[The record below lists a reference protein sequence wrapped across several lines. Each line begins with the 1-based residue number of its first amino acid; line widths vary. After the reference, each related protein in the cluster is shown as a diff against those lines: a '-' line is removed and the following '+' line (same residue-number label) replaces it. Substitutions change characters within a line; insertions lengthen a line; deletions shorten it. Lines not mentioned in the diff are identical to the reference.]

1 MLINLYRFKSNII
14 FFALIFIFITTNV
27 HSKNGHGDLKMNSNV
42 LEHFIE
48 YISGVGMDK
57 IGYKKGTP
65 HYFATN
71 NEGTASYYYF
81 CPLKYSNNCMDG
93 DWIKVRRE
101 CSKRSK
107 DLGGEKCAVFAKKRK
122 IVWDSKNF
130 TFPKNPDREYVI
142 NKLNE
147 LGFIDETPLAETFD
161 KTNPDIVEKLS
172 SLKKLYDAGALSKK
186 DFEKAKKKI
195 LD

>member
-1 MLINLYRFKSNII
+1 
-14 FFALIFIFITTNV
+14 
-27 HSKNGHGDLKMNSNV
+27 MNSNV

-65 HYFATN
+65 HYFAIN

-81 CPLKYSNNCMDG
+81 CPLKYSNNCKND
-93 DWIKVRRE
+93 DWTKVRRE

-195 LD
+195 LY

>member
-1 MLINLYRFKSNII
+1 MQFLQ
-14 FFALIFIFITTNV
+14 
-27 HSKNGHGDLKMNSNV
+27 
-42 LEHFIE
+42 
-48 YISGVGMDK
+48 
-57 IGYKKGTP
+57 
-65 HYFATN
+65 
-71 NEGTASYYYF
+71 
-81 CPLKYSNNCMDG
+81 
-93 DWIKVRRE
+93 
-101 CSKRSK
+101 
-107 DLGGEKCAVFAKKRK
+107 KKRK

>member
-14 FFALIFIFITTNV
+14 LFALIFIFITTNV
-27 HSKNGHGDLKMNSNV
+27 HSKNGYGDLKMNSNV

-81 CPLKYSNNCMDG
+81 CPLKYSNNCKDD

>member
-14 FFALIFIFITTNV
+14 LFALIFIFITTNV
-27 HSKNGHGDLKMNSNV
+27 HSKNGYGDLKMNSNV

-65 HYFATN
+65 HYFAIN

-81 CPLKYSNNCMDG
+81 CPLKYSNNCKDD

-195 LD
+195 LY

>member
-14 FFALIFIFITTNV
+14 LFALIFIFITTNV
-27 HSKNGHGDLKMNSNV
+27 HSKNGYGDLKMNSNV
-42 LEHFIE
+42 LENFID

-65 HYFATN
+65 HYFAIN

-81 CPLKYSNNCMDG
+81 CPLKYSNNCKVDY
-93 DWIKVRRE
+93 WIKVRRE

-107 DLGGEKCAVFAKKRK
+107 DLGGEKFAVFAKKRK

-147 LGFIDETPLAETFD
+147 LGFIDETPLA
-161 KTNPDIVEKLS
+161 
-172 SLKKLYDAGALSKK
+172 
-186 DFEKAKKKI
+186 
-195 LD
+195 

>member
-14 FFALIFIFITTNV
+14 LFALIFIFITTNV
-27 HSKNGHGDLKMNSNV
+27 YSKNGYGDLKMNSNV
-42 LEHFIE
+42 LESFID
-48 YISGVGMDK
+48 YITGVGMDK

-65 HYFATN
+65 HFFATN

-81 CPLKYSNNCMDG
+81 CPLKYLNNCMDN

-101 CSKRSK
+101 CSKKSK

-130 TFPKNPDREYVI
+130 TFPKNPDREYII

-172 SLKKLYDAGALSKK
+172 SLKKLYEAGALSKK

>member
-1 MLINLYRFKSNII
+1 MLINFHKLKSQIFLLAII
-14 FFALIFIFITTNV
+14 LIFNTTNV
-27 HSKNGHGDLKMNSNV
+27 YSKNGFGDLKMNSNI
-42 LEHFIE
+42 LENFID
-48 YISGVGMDK
+48 YITGVGMDK

-65 HYFATN
+65 HYFAIN

-81 CPLKYSNNCMDG
+81 CPLKYSNNCKDD

>member
-27 HSKNGHGDLKMNSNV
+27 HSKNGYGDLKMNSNV
-42 LEHFIE
+42 LENFIE

-65 HYFATN
+65 HYFAIN

-81 CPLKYSNNCMDG
+81 CPLKYSNNCKDD

>member
-1 MLINLYRFKSNII
+1 MLINFHKLKSQIFLLAII
-14 FFALIFIFITTNV
+14 LIFNTTNV
-27 HSKNGHGDLKMNSNV
+27 YSKNGFGDLKMNSNI
-42 LEHFIE
+42 LENFID
-48 YISGVGMDK
+48 YITGVGVDK
-57 IGYKKGTP
+57 VGLKKGTP
-65 HYFATN
+65 SFFSVN
-71 NEGTASYYYF
+71 SEGTSSYYYF
-81 CPLKYSNNCMDG
+81 CPLKYSNNCNPSSWMEVQT
-93 DWIKVRRE
+93 K
-101 CSKRSK
+101 CNKRSK
-107 DLGGEKCAVFAKKRK
+107 KNGGGRCFIFANKRK

>member
-1 MLINLYRFKSNII
+1 MPINLYRFKSNII
-14 FFALIFIFITTNV
+14 LFALIFIFISTNV
-27 HSKNGHGDLKMNSNV
+27 YSKNGFGDLKMNSNI
-42 LEHFIE
+42 LENFID
-48 YISGVGMDK
+48 YITGVGMDK

-81 CPLKYSNNCMDG
+81 CPLKYSNNCKDD

>member
-14 FFALIFIFITTNV
+14 LFALIFIFITTNV
-27 HSKNGHGDLKMNSNV
+27 HSKNGYGDLKMNSNV
-42 LEHFIE
+42 LENFID

-81 CPLKYSNNCMDG
+81 CPLKYSNNCKVD

>member
-27 HSKNGHGDLKMNSNV
+27 HSKNGYGDLKMNSNV

-93 DWIKVRRE
+93 DWTKVRRE

>member
-14 FFALIFIFITTNV
+14 LFALIFIFITTNV
-27 HSKNGHGDLKMNSNV
+27 HSKNGYGDLKMNSNV
-42 LEHFIE
+42 LENFID

-65 HYFATN
+65 HYFAIN

-81 CPLKYSNNCMDG
+81 CPLKYSNNCKVD

>member
-14 FFALIFIFITTNV
+14 LFALIFIFITTNV
-27 HSKNGHGDLKMNSNV
+27 HSKNGYGDLKMNSNV
-42 LEHFIE
+42 LENFIE

-65 HYFATN
+65 HYFAIN

-81 CPLKYSNNCMDG
+81 CPLKYSNNCKDD

>member
-27 HSKNGHGDLKMNSNV
+27 HSKNGYGDLKMNSNV

-93 DWIKVRRE
+93 DWAKVRRE

>member
-14 FFALIFIFITTNV
+14 LFALIFIFITTNV
-27 HSKNGHGDLKMNSNV
+27 HSKNGYGDLKMNSNV

-65 HYFATN
+65 HYFAIN

-81 CPLKYSNNCMDG
+81 CPLKYSNNCKDD